1 MEDTESEPEGEQ
13 FQYSVLRVYSKEILV
28 YPKLAQW
35 LSWLERRPVTAE
47 VTGSSPVW
55 VVLVIVLQL
64 RYGILAQL
72 GEHLPYKQRVT
83 GSSPVTSTCISFWC
97 RNAGVAELADAQDLK
112 SCCSDTVP
120 VRFRSPAFIERALDK
135 SVIIDEK
142 KLIEYVC
149 VAQLDRALGYGPRC
163 REFESSRA
171 RMLNSLKFLKNQG
184 FKAIFVYADF
194 MNPF

>member
-1 MEDTESEPEGEQ
+1 MNGQIPEWPKGTDCKSAATC
-13 FQYSVLRVYSKEILV
+13 FGGSNPPLPIILM
-28 YPKLAQW
+28 
-35 LSWLERRPVTAE
+35 
-47 VTGSSPVW
+47 
-55 VVLVIVLQL
+55 IVSL
-64 RYGILAQL
+64 I
-72 GEHLPYKQRVT
+72 
-83 GSSPVTSTCISFWC
+83 
-97 RNAGVAELADAQDLK
+97 NAGVAELADAQDLK